1 MYPKRDTAKEK
12 LALVIRKNLIRA
24 MRNRNYFFR
33 RAKRSR
39 LSTHFQQYRNMR
51 NKTVTMLRNAKKAYF
66 NNLTMA
72 DKKTFWKTMKY
83 VHKEQ
88 STVPPLSHNGT
99 TVQGDTGKANML
111 NTFFSECFN
120 TVLPPLSE
128 RDRTSQHL
136 RQPPDECP
144 DELLCTESE
153 ILKFLKAINISKA
166 SGPDNISGRMLKSTA
181 TSIAPPSITK
191 IFNQSITTGTFPH
204 AWKQSNVVPIPKS
217 TNKGSPTNYRPM
229 SLLPVLSKLL
239 ERHICSLVTS
249 HLEECQP
256 ISQSQWGFQPGKST
270 VTALLETTHDWFQ
283 LMESG
288 KEIGAI
294 FFDFNKWR
302 LM

>member
-1 MYPKRDTAKEK
+1 
-12 LALVIRKNLIRA
+12 
-24 MRNRNYFFR
+24 
-33 RAKRSR
+33 
-39 LSTHFQQYRNMR
+39 MR

-99 TVQGDTGKANML
+99 TVQGDIGKANML
-111 NTFFSECFN
+111 NTFFSKCFN
-120 TVLPPLSE
+120 TALPPLSE
-128 RDRTSQHL
+128 QDRASQHL
-136 RQPPDECP
+136 GQPPDECP

-181 TSIAPPSITK
+181 ISIAPSITK
-191 IFNQSITTGTFPH
+191 IFNQSISTGTFPH

-217 TNKGSPTNYRPM
+217 TNKGSPTNYRPI

-256 ISQSQWGFQPGKST
+256 ISQSQWGYQPGKST
-270 VTALLETTHDWFQ
+270 VTALLETTHNWFQ

-288 KEIGAI
+288 KEIRRSNI
-294 FFDFNKWR
+294 FRF
-302 LM
+302 